1 MGRDTFGVSGRLKAL
16 LNIGLWG
23 CVKGWAVQEINGL
36 ILTIYASYGV
46 FLCKDLRFRGHDDWN
61 CINIFSGVNFLKSQL
76 IP

>member
-1 MGRDTFGVSGRLKAL
+1 M
-16 LNIGLWG
+16 
-23 CVKGWAVQEINGL
+23 QEINGL

-46 FLCKDLRFRGHDDWN
+46 FLCKDLRFRGHDDCT